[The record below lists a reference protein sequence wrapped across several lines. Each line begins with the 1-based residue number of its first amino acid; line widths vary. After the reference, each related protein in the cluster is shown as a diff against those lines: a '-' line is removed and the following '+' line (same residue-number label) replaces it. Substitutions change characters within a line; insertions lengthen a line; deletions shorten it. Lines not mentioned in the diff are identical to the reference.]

1 MLNLFIN
8 LLWVISIDSLIGFAL
23 FLIWKFLDLR
33 YFSTSEIEQ
42 LKAENEYLRQEN
54 LKVNGSSADFWKEG

>member
-1 MLNLFIN
+1 MLNLLIN
-8 LLWVISIDSLIGFAL
+8 LLWVISIDFILGFAL
-23 FLIWKFLDLR
+23 FLIWKYLDLR

-54 LKVNGSSADFWKEG
+54 LKVNGSSSDFWKEG